1 MNCITLHCV
10 CMEKLS
16 ATLYIAPCCSLQH
29 EVKACNVKH
38 HSNITCN
45 LIACVVIYIVLSSC
59 MSSLLSSKNQIDIL
73 YLDMIAKDE
82 LYNWTSS
89 NT

>member
-1 MNCITLHCV
+1 MLADELHHLALCAWK
-10 CMEKLS
+10 KLS

-29 EVKACNVKH
+29 EV
-38 HSNITCN
+38 NITCN
-45 LIACVVIYIVLSSC
+45 LICLCCYIYTQ
-59 MSSLLSSKNQIDIL
+59 KNQIDIL

-89 NT
+89 NTRRSLLPKQ